1 MIGLCPIR
9 ADRFKRGGIEMEEK
23 CTREFYEEFTNDI
36 IGVTKERTRDVLN
49 RALENPVLEKD
60 LENEVGLQFF
70 KNKLL
75 LKAVNAV
82 LISFRLREEFDVEFI
97 ARMPTDILISFLT
110 DFLRDVSDEILSVCE
125 GK

>member
-1 MIGLCPIR
+1 
-9 ADRFKRGGIEMEEK
+9 MEEK